1 MSRFDLVQVGFI
13 KPILESLHQAGVS
26 VDPLICKTG
35 LEKFNLHQEDGY
47 VPASCVYKLFDLL
60 RLEQGIDDCFNQFY
74 EVCHLVSLSHWGQ
87 MISLAPDVWSA
98 CKLAEQH
105 DQVALTHESIGLK
118 VNGATAKL
126 WQAFEDEPVAGWE
139 AANYLSLAL
148 MLNGFRLAGGPDWA
162 PLEIHFQ
169 AKTPLKKD
177 AFLPPGYQT
186 KLYFGQPVSAV
197 VFPTSMFCK
206 PMLENVSGINLE
218 LKEGPKTTTSL
229 KTICLLESMVGLHLP
244 NIEVMSE
251 LAGMSTRSYQRRLAV
266 EGTTYQD
273 LVDGWRF
280 KSALQFL
287 AKGTVPIKEISQNL
301 YYANTPNFHRAFR
314 RWTNTSPQEYRQE
327 LVEAG

>member
-1 MSRFDLVQVGFI
+1 MSRFDLVQVGFF

-26 VDPLICKTG
+26 MDPLIRKAG
-35 LEKFNLHQEDGY
+35 LEKFNLHLEDGY
-47 VPASCVYKLFDLL
+47 VPVSFLYKLLETVQH
-60 RLEQGIDDCFNQFY
+60 EQGVEDFFNEFY
-74 EVCHLVSLSHWGQ
+74 EVCHLVSLSQWGQ

-98 CKLAEQH
+98 CRLAEQH
-105 DQVALTHESIGLK
+105 DLVALTHESIGLE

-126 WQAFEDEPVAGWE
+126 WQSFEDEPVAGWE

-177 AFLPPGYQT
+177 TFLPPGYQT

-197 VFPTSMFCK
+197 VFPTSMFNK
-206 PMLENVSGINLE
+206 PMLGNASGIDLE
-218 LKEGPKTTTSL
+218 LKEGPKTTSL
-229 KTICLLESMVGLHLP
+229 KTICLLESMAGLHLP

-327 LVEAG
+327 LAKAG